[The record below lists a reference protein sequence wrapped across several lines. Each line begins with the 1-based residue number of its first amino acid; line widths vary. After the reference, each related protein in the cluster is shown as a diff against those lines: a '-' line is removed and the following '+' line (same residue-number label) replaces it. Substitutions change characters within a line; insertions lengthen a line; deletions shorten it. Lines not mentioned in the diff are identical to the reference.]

1 MTTDYFPAREER
13 LQRAWPVAREISR
26 SDFLTEFAHDYGDG
40 QHVTVIGPTQRGK
53 SRLTREMAKRVISPA
68 RKVIVLLGKPPHRE
82 RTWDKDAAKSLNL
95 RVTET
100 WPPRWPDP
108 RDRNRNGWLLRPH
121 HTMKDLAADDAEMV
135 KHFRAAILHAY
146 GSHKQKHITLI
157 DEAHHVQVDLK
168 LKRECEAPLMRGAPD
183 NGIWH
188 NLQRGRWVS
197 QLLYDAP
204 EHILIFKD
212 DDKANQQRY
221 SEIGGVDSQY
231 LSHLV
236 RNLKTRRVAS
246 GGTISQAV
254 YFRRAS
260 NDVRIVDT

>member
-1 MTTDYFPAREER
+1 MAHRSELVGQLSMQLAREDVPHDIIAQPGTIRSIVEAHIDELGR
-13 LQRAWPVAREISR
+13 TYYNARTPWRVASVDTIN
-26 SDFLTEFAHDYGDG
+26 
-40 QHVTVIGPTQRGK
+40 
-53 SRLTREMAKRVISPA
+53 KR
-68 RKVIVLLGKPPHRE
+68 
-82 RTWDKDAAKSLNL
+82 
-95 RVTET
+95 
-100 WPPRWPDP
+100 
-108 RDRNRNGWLLRPH
+108 
-121 HTMKDLAADDAEMV
+121 KDLGRWASTV
-135 KHFRAAILHAY
+135 GLLFV
-146 GSHKQKHITLI
+146 

-204 EHILIFKD
+204 EHILFFRD
-212 DDKANQQRY
+212 DDKGNQQRY
-221 SEIGGVDSQY
+221 SEIGGVDTQY
-231 LSHLV
+231 LQHLI
-236 RNLKTRRVAS
+236 RNLKTRRVQS